1 MMNYLAFQREAKP
14 NSTRILTV
22 NFHPFQKILFSEL
35 DKITGEIQSFSD
47 NYNSNFGKVAE
58 LFSKLAALSSGIST
72 SEATGIKDYVD
83 ETCKC
88 WQRVLTEPL
97 EQAAVSELSKLG
109 FPDKLKESV
118 YSKADTTSLKNLLCR
133 LDDLNLPDHL
143 ASGQK
148 AAIVALVAP
157 LRKKFSVFFYS
168 ANSKLNDPAKPEY
181 FLSIIYKW
189 INEYQ
194 NFITTIAEE
203 IFDEFSA
210 SVEFVAEL
218 LRIAAKKVEDDFELE
233 LDDEVFSHIVDEII
247 SNDAELLLFDP
258 VIGNMHRPIKILEQE
273 EIASR

>member
-1 MMNYLAFQREAKP
+1 MYNKHHFFNHFSIP
-14 NSTRILTV
+14 
-22 NFHPFQKILFSEL
+22 QKILFNEL
-35 DKITGEIQSFSD
+35 DKISTDIQ
-47 NYNSNFGKVAE
+47 NSSEN
-58 LFSKLAALSSGIST
+58 FSKATEHYSKLRKLSSSISVT
-72 SEATGIKDYVD
+72 EASGIKDYVD
-83 ETCKC
+83 EHCRT
-88 WQRVLTEPL
+88 WQRALTEPL
-97 EQAAVSELSKLG
+97 EQAVAVELAKIG
-109 FPDKLKESV
+109 FPDKLKESK
-118 YSKADTTSLKNLLCR
+118 YTKADTKALKNQLCR

-157 LRKKFSVFFYS
+157 LRKKFSIFFYS

-218 LRIAAKKVEDDFELE
+218 LRIAARKVEDDFELE

-247 SNDAELLLFDP
+247 SNDAELQLFEP
-258 VIGNMHRPIKILEQE
+258 AIAQMHKPLAILEQE
-273 EIASR
+273 DIASR